1 MFVAKC
7 VSMSKL
13 DEDKVFKVLERLF
26 EREQPID
33 QEWDDD
39 IHSKD
44 DPWLALYTFGLM
56 KLGDTIILRATI
68 FDGVSETILEQFDGE
83 QAFHKWLKEENDRGF
98 LEAEIPKLTNIP
110 DDIKEFGEGVTAD
123 EVMDFIWQSEEFLAA
138 FLRGEL

>member
-1 MFVAKC
+1 
-7 VSMSKL
+7 MSKL
-13 DEDKVFKVLERLF
+13 DEDKVFKVLERLC

-44 DPWLALYTFGLM
+44 DRWLAFYTFGLM
-56 KLGDTIILRATI
+56 KLGDSTILRTTI

-98 LEAEIPKLTNIP
+98 REAGIPKLTNIP
-110 DDIKEFGEGVTAD
+110 DDTKEFGEGVTAD
-123 EVMDFIWQSEEFLAA
+123 EVLEFIWQSEERLAA
-138 FLRGEL
+138 FLRDEL

>member
-1 MFVAKC
+1 
-7 VSMSKL
+7 MSKL

-33 QEWDDD
+33 EMWNDD
-39 IHSKD
+39 IHSAD
-44 DPWLALYTFGLM
+44 DENLRFLDFSLM
-56 KLGDTIILRATI
+56 KLDDLIVLRATHSY
-68 FDGVSETILEQFDGE
+68 GVEWNILECFDGE
-83 QAFHKWLKEENDRGF
+83 QAFHKWLKEKDEEG
-98 LEAEIPKLTNIP
+98 LVEAEIPKLTNIP